1 MRRLNLGKKMDKRST
16 EYRRGMG
23 NWEAWGD
30 DVEPIFRAAEK
41 WANALSGVQRPWL
54 CWNVDS
60 DWCLLQQRLVKN
72 SGWTPVVGFDP
83 RVGVPERVVP
93 GAVVVDFNADLQL
106 PVLYPHFPLEFAFLF
121 VERIAFWHSDLLLP
135 EPKMREMAKLFAEL
149 PDGTTAAVST
159 TGWRDLFSLRHR
171 RYWELIGCTTR
182 AASRDQYEKGCGWWL
197 NFQSHRN
204 KEVNS
209 ADRQLSRYYWDH
221 GTGIFYWAR
230 QHGGCVLSLRE
241 KDFVAGHFSQIKFDG
256 YKRISPNNEFRD
268 LSRDLNINFEL
279 KNCAEKIG
287 IGHLLNDRGY
297 PNECASFGGDSNI

>member
-1 MRRLNLGKKMDKRST
+1 MQPDASKPCEMMDKIST
-16 EYRRGMG
+16 EYRKGMG

-41 WANALSGVQRPWL
+41 WANALSGVQLPWL

-72 SGWTPVVGFDP
+72 AGWTPVVGFDP
-83 RVGVPERVVP
+83 RVGVPEYVVP

-121 VERIAFWHSDLLLP
+121 VDRIAFWHSDLLLP
-135 EPKMREMAKLFAEL
+135 EPRMREMAKLFAEL
-149 PDGTTAAVST
+149 PNGATAAVST
-159 TGWRDLFSLRHR
+159 AGWRDIFSLSHR
-171 RYWELIGCTTR
+171 RYWELIGCTTS

-204 KEVNS
+204 KNVNS
-209 ADRQLSRYYWDH
+209 ADSKLSSYYWDH
-221 GTGIFYWAR
+221 GTGIFYWKR
-230 QHGGCVLSLRE
+230 KHGGRVLSLRE
-241 KDFVAGHFSQIKFDG
+241 KDFSAGHFSQIKFEG

-268 LSRDLNINFEL
+268 LSKDLGGNFQL
-279 KNCAEKIG
+279 VNCAKKIK
-287 IGHLLNDRGY
+287 ISHLLTD
-297 PNECASFGGDSNI
+297 FK